1 MQVLKE
7 NKLVKVILE
16 NGKTF
21 ELHGDY
27 DGDGTIVN
35 IVVGEELKEEIK
47 DWDFEDWDDNEVP
60 ASEVK
65 LRIDVVDGEDG
76 WSVFMKGDGTEVLEV

>member
-21 ELHGDY
+21 ELHD
-27 DGDGTIVN
+27 DFADGTIVN
-35 IVVGEELKEEIK
+35 IVAGEELKEEIEG
-47 DWDFEDWDDNEVP
+47 WDFADWDDNEVP

-65 LRIDVVDGEDG
+65 LRLDVMDGEDG
-76 WSVFMKGDGTEVLEV
+76 WSVFMKGDGTEVIEE